1 MANPHV
7 CLIFRPSVKVTHEPT
22 SVHFIPMKSLPN
34 YLQAQRKRLTLSQEE
49 VGFLLG
55 LNGMNKGNKVCRDE
69 TFAREPSL
77 LDALAYEVIY
87 GHPVRELFAG
97 LHHQA
102 QQRVAERAKVLS
114 FRNVR
119 NADARRKQNI
129 IQLAETASVNPI
141 NP

>member
-1 MANPHV
+1 
-7 CLIFRPSVKVTHEPT
+7 
-22 SVHFIPMKSLPN
+22 MKSLPN
-34 YLQAQRKRLTLSQEE
+34 YLQAQRQRLALSQDE

-87 GHPVRELFAG
+87 GRPVRELFAG

-114 FRNVR
+114 FRKSRRTDGRR
-119 NADARRKQNI
+119 NQAI
-129 IQLAETASVNPI
+129 IQLAESASVNPSK
-141 NP
+141 P

>member
-1 MANPHV
+1 
-7 CLIFRPSVKVTHEPT
+7 
-22 SVHFIPMKSLPN
+22 MKSLPN
-34 YLQAQRKRLTLSQEE
+34 YLQAQRKRLALSQEE

-55 LNGMNKGNKVCRDE
+55 LNGLNKGNKVCRDE

-87 GHPVRELFAG
+87 GRPVRELFAG

-114 FRNVR
+114 FRKVR
-119 NADARRKQNI
+119 NADARREQTI
-129 IQLAETASVNPI
+129 IQLADSASVNPI

>member
-1 MANPHV
+1 MP
-7 CLIFRPSVKVTHEPT
+7 EPP

-34 YLQAQRKRLTLSQEE
+34 YLQSQRQRLAISQEE
-49 VGFLLG
+49 IGFLLG

-87 GHPVRELFAG
+87 GRPVRELFAG
-97 LHHQA
+97 LHQQA

-114 FRNVR
+114 FRKS
-119 NADARRKQNI
+119 RRKDVRRGQAIN
-129 IQLAETASVNPI
+129 QLAESASVNPLK
-141 NP
+141 P

>member
-1 MANPHV
+1 M
-7 CLIFRPSVKVTHEPT
+7 
-22 SVHFIPMKSLPN
+22 
-34 YLQAQRKRLTLSQEE
+34 
-49 VGFLLG
+49 LG

-87 GHPVRELFAG
+87 GRPVRELFAG

-102 QQRVAERAKVLS
+102 QQRVAERAKFLS
-114 FRNVR
+114 YRKSRRN
-119 NADARRKQNI
+119 DPRREQSI
-129 IQLAETASVNPI
+129 IQLAKLASVNSN

>member
-1 MANPHV
+1 
-7 CLIFRPSVKVTHEPT
+7 
-22 SVHFIPMKSLPN
+22 MKSLPN
-34 YLQAQRKRLTLSQEE
+34 YLQAQRKQLALSQDE

-77 LDALAYEVIY
+77 ADALAYEVIY
-87 GHPVRELFAG
+87 GRPVRELFAG
-97 LHHQA
+97 LYEQA

-114 FRNVR
+114 FRKSR
-119 NADARRKQNI
+119 RTDARRKQAI
-129 IQLAETASVNPI
+129 SQLTSVNPS

>member
-1 MANPHV
+1 MTGLVVKLV
-7 CLIFRPSVKVTHEPT
+7 CQ
-22 SVHFIPMKSLPN
+22 SLSLLRASARAGRVREIVVGR
-34 YLQAQRKRLTLSQEE
+34 YLQAKRKQLALSQEE

-87 GHPVRELFAG
+87 GRPVSELFAG

-102 QQRVAERAKVLS
+102 QQRVASRAKVLS
-114 FRNVR
+114 VR
-119 NADARRKQNI
+119 KSRKSDTRRQQNI
-129 IQLAETASVNPI
+129 IQLAKSASVNPNI
-141 NP
+141 